1 MDKSSGIGA
10 SSLIVAKNE
19 DSTFYINVYMAGG
32 KETGPS
38 LICFESV
45 AKTLG
50 PGTHLIVN
58 KFSGVKKLII
68 NVNDKIKM
76 VDNLDEIDKCEQ
88 WIGDEL
94 LGDGDDTDFILGEY
108 RANAIIGQD
117 AVYLCAPKLD

>member
-32 KETGPS
+32 KETGSS

-50 PGTHLIVN
+50 TGTHLIVN
-58 KFSGVKKLII
+58 KFSGVKKLTV
-68 NVNDKIKM
+68 NVNEKIRI
-76 VDNLDEIDKCEQ
+76 VDNLDKN
-88 WIGDEL
+88 GN
-94 LGDGDDTDFILGEY
+94 G
-108 RANAIIGQD
+108 RMNASDWNVIKD
-117 AVYLCAPKLD
+117 SD